1 MIRFNDDEDDTYPPA
16 YREMVLSVQQIERL
30 EAIQQAVAKVLT
42 GYPTY
47 DPYLEPSQPTPMAI
61 RAWALE
67 VGLPVGR
74 RGRIP
79 ADVILAFALRDD
91 A

>member
-1 MIRFNDDEDDTYPPA
+1 MISFNDDEDDTYPPA
-16 YREMVLSVQQIERL
+16 YREMV
-30 EAIQQAVAKVLT
+30 
-42 GYPTY
+42 
-47 DPYLEPSQPTPMAI
+47 EPSQPTPMAI